1 MITNRPD
8 CGGVGAINYA
18 TGVKSMTRKLK
29 LLVACSSVSVAML
42 CSAPAFAGGTAP
54 GTDILNTVSVNYQ
67 VGTVAQTAVTASD
80 TFKVDRKIIFSLVEA
95 ATTSTTTV
103 NPGQTAQVARFQLT
117 NTSNDTLD
125 FNLAPIQ
132 QATATN
138 AAHGGQ
144 DGFDLTAF
152 SFFVDSNGNGT
163 YEPGT
168 DTATVVDN
176 LGLDQSR
183 FIFVVGNVPLTATNG
198 QIAGVQLSATAL
210 ESAGGA
216 ITAVNDSTANG
227 ANTVETIFADTVK
240 TGIGGASAA
249 RDGIDVATDSF
260 TVSAAALSVFKSS
273 RVVSDG
279 VSASAFKSI
288 PGAVVEYCISVANAP
303 SAATATNISI
313 SDLVPTN
320 MTYVPA
326 SVRINGTVTSPGA
339 GQTCAAGTA
348 VTDSSADAD
357 GGSFGSP
364 ANTVAG
370 SLTNITGGNSSA
382 LIFRATIN

>member
-1 MITNRPD
+1 
-8 CGGVGAINYA
+8 
-18 TGVKSMTRKLK
+18 MTSKLK

-67 VGTVAQTAVTASD
+67 VGTVPQTAATASD

-95 ATTSTTTV
+95 ATTGTTTV
-103 NPGQTAQVARFQLT
+103 TPGQTGQVARFQIT

-125 FNLAPIQ
+125 FNLAAIQ
-132 QATATN
+132 QASTTN

-144 DGFDLTAF
+144 DAFDLTGF
-152 SFFVDSNGNGT
+152 SFFVDANGDGI
-163 YEPGT
+163 YQSAT
-168 DTATVVDN
+168 DTATTVDN

-198 QIAGVQLSATAL
+198 QIAGVQLTATAR
-210 ESAGGA
+210 EASGAA
-216 ITAVNDSTANG
+216 ITAVDDSTANG
-227 ANTVETIFADTVK
+227 ATTVETVYADTAK
-240 TGIGGASAA
+240 TGVGGTSAA
-249 RDGIDVATDSF
+249 RDGSDVATDDF
-260 TVSAAALSVFKSS
+260 TVASAVLSVFKSS

-279 VSASAFKSI
+279 VSTSNFKAI
-288 PGAVVEYCISVANAP
+288 PGAVVEYCISVANATGGAP
-303 SAATATNISI
+303 ATNISI

-320 MTYVPA
+320 TTYVPA
-326 SVRINGTVTSPGA
+326 SIRINGTVTAPGA
-339 GQTCAAGTA
+339 GQTCAGGTA
-348 VTDSSADAD
+348 TTDSAADAD
-357 GGSFGSP
+357 GGSFGTP

-370 SLTNITGGNSSA
+370 SLSNITGGNSSA

>member
-1 MITNRPD
+1 
-8 CGGVGAINYA
+8 
-18 TGVKSMTRKLK
+18 
-29 LLVACSSVSVAML
+29 ML

-54 GTDILNTVSVNYQ
+54 GTDILNTVNVNYQ
-67 VGTVAQTAVTASD
+67 VGTVPQTAVSASN

-95 ATTSTTTV
+95 ATTGTTSVT
-103 NPGQTAQVARFQLT
+103 PGQTGQITRFQIT

-125 FNLAPIQ
+125 FNLTAIQ
-132 QATATN
+132 QATSTN

-144 DGFDLTAF
+144 DGFDLTSFA
-152 SFFVDSNGNGT
+152 FFVDANGNGT
-163 YEPGT
+163 YEPAT

-183 FIFVVGNVPLTATNG
+183 FIFAVGNVPLTATNG
-198 QIAGVQLSATAL
+198 QIAGVQLTATAL

-216 ITAVNDSTANG
+216 ITAVGDSTVNG
-227 ANTVETIFADTVK
+227 ATTVETVFADAVK

-260 TVSAAALSVFKSS
+260 TVSAAVLTVFKSS
-273 RVVSDG
+273 QIISDN
-279 VSASAFKSI
+279 VSASNFKSI
-288 PGAVVEYCISVANAP
+288 PGAVVEYCISVANA
-303 SAATATNISI
+303 SGGATASNITI

-320 MTYVPA
+320 MTFVLG
-326 SVRINGTVTSPGA
+326 SIRINGTVTTPGV
-339 GQTCAAGTA
+339 GQSCSGGVLASDSAADT
-348 VTDSSADAD
+348 D
-357 GGSFGSP
+357 GGSFGTP

>member
-1 MITNRPD
+1 
-8 CGGVGAINYA
+8 
-18 TGVKSMTRKLK
+18 
-29 LLVACSSVSVAML
+29 ML

-67 VGTVAQTAVTASD
+67 VGTVAQTAVSATD

-95 ATTSTTTV
+95 ATTGTTTV
-103 NPGQTAQVARFQLT
+103 NPGQTAQFTRFQLT

-125 FNLAPIQ
+125 FNLAAIQ
-132 QATATN
+132 QASTTN

-144 DGFDLTAF
+144 DGFDLDAF
-152 SFFVDSNGNGT
+152 SYFVDANGDGI
-163 YEPGT
+163 YQPGS

-176 LGLDQSR
+176 LAPDIPR

-198 QIAGVQLSATAL
+198 QIAGVQLTATAR
-210 ESAGGA
+210 EAAGGA
-216 ITAVNDSTANG
+216 ITAVDDSTANG

-240 TGIGGASAA
+240 TGVGGASAA
-249 RDGIDVATDSF
+249 RDGIDVATDDF

-273 RVVSDG
+273 RVISDG
-279 VSASAFKSI
+279 VSGSAFKSI
-288 PGAVVEYCISVANAP
+288 PGAVVEYCIAVANAL
-303 SAATATNISI
+303 SAATATNITI

-326 SVRINGTVTSPGA
+326 SVRINGTVASPGV
-339 GQTCAAGTA
+339 GQTCTLGTA

>member
-1 MITNRPD
+1 
-8 CGGVGAINYA
+8 
-18 TGVKSMTRKLK
+18 MTRKLK

-67 VGTVAQTAVTASD
+67 VGTVAQTAVSATD
-80 TFKVDRKIIFSLVEA
+80 TFKVDRKIIFSLVENA
-95 ATTSTTTV
+95 VGTTTV
-103 NPGQTAQVARFQLT
+103 NPGQTGQVARFQLT

-125 FNLAPIQ
+125 FNLAAIQ

-144 DGFDLTAF
+144 DGFNLDAF
-152 SFFVDSNGNGT
+152 SYFVDANGDGI
-163 YEPGT
+163 YQPAT

-176 LGLDQSR
+176 LAPDIPR

-198 QIAGVQLSATAL
+198 QIAGVQLTATAR
-210 ESAGGA
+210 ETTGGA
-216 ITAVNDSTANG
+216 ITAVDDSTANG

-240 TGIGGASAA
+240 TGVGGASAA
-249 RDGIDVATDSF
+249 RDGIDVATDDF

-303 SAATATNISI
+303 LAATATNITI

-326 SVRINGTVTSPGA
+326 SVRINGTVTSPGV
-339 GQTCAAGTA
+339 GQTCTLGTA